1 MGSAAS
7 SYLENTYFTE
17 TSNSF
22 FTLYCEKH
30 PSKFVCYKIL
40 RIAYDQH
47 LHRHGISLPTL
58 EFNRIFI
65 KILQEQGGLVYG
77 EPTVVVGLHL
87 HTWVKQHSLVE
98 Y

>member
-47 LHRHGISLPTL
+47 LHGHGISLPTI

-65 KILQEQGGLVYG
+65 KILQEQGFLVYG
-77 EPTVVVGLHL
+77 EPTVVVGIQL
-87 HTWVKQHSLVE
+87 HTWVKQYSPTE